1 MGGTRNKRSTRH
13 PTTAALRDFPSS
25 RRGELDQLISNI
37 ENLGVP
43 SSLLPDQIVAERHPR
58 MPEDAIAMWEDGKI
72 FIDPAYLEVTDDALW
87 LDQQTG
93 WSSTGSLPGLVGHEI
108 GHQVWDRLANSS
120 STVTYRGKQVSV
132 KEALRRFS
140 QGQMGNFPSGYVTI
154 DEELMRN
161 VLRESFAEGFTAIVT
176 PGGTSSS
183 YSQNLSAFLSEILPQ
198 VR

>member
-1 MGGTRNKRSTRH
+1 MGGTRNKGSTRP
-13 PTTAALRDFPSS
+13 PTTSALRDFPSS
-25 RRGELDQLISNI
+25 RRGELDQLISSI

-58 MPEDAIAMWEDGKI
+58 MPEDAIAMWKDGKI
-72 FIDPAYLEVTDDALW
+72 FIDPEYLEGTDDALW

-108 GHQVWDRLANSS
+108 GHQVWDRLINSPS
-120 STVTYRGKQVSV
+120 IVTYRGKQVSV

-140 QGQMGNFPSGYVTI
+140 QGQMGNFPSGYAESMTS
-154 DEELMRN
+154 MKN

-176 PGGTSSS
+176 PGGTSSD
-183 YSQNLSAFLSEILPQ
+183 YSRNLSAFLSEILPQ